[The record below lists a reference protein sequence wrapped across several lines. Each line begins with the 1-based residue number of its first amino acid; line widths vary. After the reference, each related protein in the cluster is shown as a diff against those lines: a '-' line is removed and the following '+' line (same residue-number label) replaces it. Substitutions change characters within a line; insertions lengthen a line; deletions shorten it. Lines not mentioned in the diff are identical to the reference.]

1 MGELVRDLRYAVRSL
16 LRQPGFTAI
25 TVGTVA
31 LAIGANTAIFSV
43 VQGVLLKPL
52 PYHDPGRLVVIW
64 ANLTNRDVPKFP
76 ISPPDLRDLREQ
88 GTLFEEMG
96 GVITFTQS
104 LTGGDVAPEIVDAAG
119 TTANFLDVLGVEP
132 LLGRGFE
139 PADEEPIPPNTDA
152 SAIPPAV
159 VILSHELWQRRF
171 GGDREIVGR
180 TIDVNNNASVVVGV
194 MPPRTQLHFG
204 VGTLT
209 QEIDL
214 WLPLRI
220 DVNAWPARRNV
231 VWAVVGRMK
240 DGVSLEQARAEI
252 GGISARLRADSNLR
266 ETAGWQLDVREMRF
280 ELTEEVRPVLLAL
293 FGAVAFVLLIA
304 CANVSNL
311 FLVRASSR
319 EREFAVR
326 AALGGSR
333 GAVVRQLLLESGV
346 LAVAGGALGLLLAVG
361 GNRLLIALG
370 PTNLPRMESI
380 GLDLPVLG
388 FTVLASLF
396 AALLFGLFPALKVS
410 NPRLTDALKDR
421 GRSSSLASQ
430 RRFRNGIVVA
440 EVALSLVLM
449 VGAGLMIRS
458 FVALQRVD
466 PGFDPDG
473 VLTFNLAVPG
483 NRYGPEERVAFF
495 DQFDAEMSAL
505 PGVTNVVAA
514 STVPLQNNLV
524 ALGRYGPLEA
534 LTDESLYG
542 QAAFRMVRPGYFE
555 TMRTPLVEGE
565 LFAPG
570 HYADSSAVAVV
581 DEVLAAKLT
590 PNASPVGERILI
602 RLNTLEPVEVEIIG
616 VVRHQRGPSLAEDGT
631 ETIYVTH
638 KYAGTPGGMA
648 YAIRTQG
655 DPGALLPQVRSVL
668 RDMDPLLPLSD
679 VRTMAER
686 VADSMTETRFAL
698 VLIGVFG
705 LLALALAAIGIY
717 GVLSHIV
724 RQRVGEIG
732 VRMALGAEA
741 SSILGLVARQA
752 VMLTAVGVAI
762 GLVASVWATRLMQ
775 GLLVGVEPVDLL
787 TYSAVAAGFFLV
799 AMAASVAPVRR
810 ATKVDPVIALR
821 ED

>member
-25 TVGTVA
+25 TVATVG

-52 PYHDPGRLVVIW
+52 PYEDPGRLVVIW

-76 ISPPDLRDLREQ
+76 VSPPDLRDMQEQ
-88 GTLFEEMG
+88 GTLFEDMG

-104 LTGGDVAPEIVDAAG
+104 LTGGDTEPEIVDVAG
-119 TTANFLDVLGVEP
+119 TTANFFGVLGVEP
-132 LLGRGFE
+132 VLGRAFE
-139 PADEEPIPPNTDA
+139 SADADPIPPNTDA
-152 SAIPPAV
+152 AAIPPAV
-159 VILSHELWQRRF
+159 VLLSYEIWQRRY
-171 GGDREIVGR
+171 GGDREIIGR
-180 TIDVNNNASVVVGV
+180 TIDINNNASVVIGV
-194 MPPRTQLHFG
+194 MPPRTRLHFG

-214 WLPLRI
+214 WTPLRI

-231 VWAVVGRMK
+231 VWAVVGRMR
-240 DGVSLEQARAEI
+240 DGVSLEQAEAEVA
-252 GGISARLRADSNLR
+252 GISARLRADSNLR
-266 ETAGWQLDVREMRF
+266 ETAGWQLDVREMRS

-311 FLVRASSR
+311 FLVRASGR

-326 AALGGSR
+326 ASLGGSR

-346 LAVAGGALGLLLAVG
+346 LATAGGALGLLLALG
-361 GNRLLIALG
+361 GNRLLIALR
-370 PTNLPRMESI
+370 PTNLPRMDAI

-388 FTVLASLF
+388 FTAAASLV

-458 FVALQRVD
+458 FIALQRVD
-466 PGFDPDG
+466 PGFDPNG
-473 VLTFNLAVPG
+473 VLTFNLALPG
-483 NRYGPEERVAFF
+483 NRYSAAERTSFL
-495 DQFDAEMSAL
+495 DQFEAELKAQ
-505 PGVTNVVAA
+505 PGVTSVAAA
-514 STVPLQNNLV
+514 STVPLQNNLA

-542 QAAFRMVRPGYFE
+542 QAAFRVVRPGYFE
-555 TMRTPLVEGE
+555 TMSTALVEGSW
-565 LFAPG
+565 FAPE
-570 HYADSSAVAVV
+570 HFVDSSAVVLV

-590 PNASPVGERILI
+590 PNDSPVGQRMLI
-602 RLNTLEPVEVEIIG
+602 RFTTLEPVEVEIIG
-616 VVRHQRGPSLAEDGT
+616 VVRHQRGPSLAHDGT
-631 ETIYVTH
+631 EGVYVTH
-638 KYAGTPGGMA
+638 LYAGTPGNMA
-648 YAIRTQG
+648 YAIRTEG
-655 DPGALLPQVRSVL
+655 EPGALLPQVRRIL
-668 RDMDPLLPLSD
+668 RGMDPLLPLSD
-679 VRTMAER
+679 VRTMDER

-705 LLALALAAIGIY
+705 LLAMALAAIGIY

-732 VRMALGAEA
+732 VRMALGAET
-741 SSILGLVARQA
+741 SSILGLVLRQA
-752 VMLTAVGVAI
+752 VTLTAIGVVI
-762 GLVASVWATRLMQ
+762 GLVASTWTTRLMQ
-775 GLLVGVEPVDLL
+775 GLLVGVEPVDVA
-787 TYSAVAAGFFLV
+787 TYALVAVGFFLV
-799 AMAASVAPVRR
+799 AMTASVAPVRR
-810 ATKVDPVIALR
+810 ATRVDPVVALR

>member
-52 PYHDPGRLVVIW
+52 PYEDPGRLVVIW

-76 ISPPDLRDLREQ
+76 VSPPDLRDMQEQ
-88 GTLFEEMG
+88 GTLFEDMG

-104 LTGGDVAPEIVDAAG
+104 LTGGDTEPEIVDAAG
-119 TTANFLDVLGVEP
+119 TTANFFDVLGIEP
-132 LLGRGFE
+132 VLGRGFE
-139 PADEEPIPPNTDA
+139 PADADPIPPNTDA

-159 VILSHELWQRRF
+159 VILSYEIWQRRY
-171 GGDREIVGR
+171 GGDREVIGR
-180 TIDVNNNASVVVGV
+180 TIDINNNASVVVGV
-194 MPPRTQLHFG
+194 MPPGTRLHFG

-214 WLPLRI
+214 WTPLRI

-231 VWAVVGRMK
+231 LWAVVARVQE
-240 DGVSLEQARAEI
+240 GVTLQQAESEI
-252 GGISARLRADSNLR
+252 AGISARLRADSNLR
-266 ETAGWQLDVREMRF
+266 ETAGWQLDVREMRS

-311 FLVRASSR
+311 FLVRASGR

-326 AALGGSR
+326 ASLGGSR
-333 GAVVRQLLLESGV
+333 GAVIRQLLLESGV
-346 LAVAGGALGLLLAVG
+346 LAAAGGALGLVLAVG
-361 GNRLLIALG
+361 GNRLLVALR

-380 GLDLPVLG
+380 ALDLPVLA
-388 FTVLASLF
+388 FTAAASLV

-458 FVALQRVD
+458 FIELQRVD
-466 PGFDPDG
+466 PGFDPNG
-473 VLTFNLAVPG
+473 VLTFNLALPG
-483 NRYGPEERVAFF
+483 NRYSPVERTNFF
-495 DQFDAEMSAL
+495 DQFDAELESL
-505 PGVTNVVAA
+505 PGVTAVAAA

-542 QAAFRMVRPGYFE
+542 QAAFRVIRPGYFE
-555 TMRTPLVEGE
+555 TMNTALVTGE
-565 LFAPG
+565 WFAPE
-570 HYADSSAVAVV
+570 HFADSSAVALV
-581 DEVLAAKLT
+581 DEVLAQKLT
-590 PNASPVGERILI
+590 PNGSPVGQRMLI
-602 RLNTLEPVEVEIIG
+602 RFTTLEPVEVEIIG
-616 VVRHQRGPSLAEDGT
+616 VVRHQRGPSLASDGT
-631 ETIYVTH
+631 EGVYVTH
-638 KYAGTPGGMA
+638 LYAGTPGNMA
-648 YAIRTQG
+648 YAVRTGG
-655 DPGALLPQVRSVL
+655 DPAGLLPSVRQVL
-668 RDMDPLLPLSD
+668 RGMDPLLPLSD
-679 VRTMAER
+679 VRTMDER
-686 VADSMTETRFAL
+686 VAESMTETRFAL

-705 LLALALAAIGIY
+705 FLAMALAAIGIY

-732 VRMALGAEA
+732 VRMALGAEP
-741 SSILGLVARQA
+741 SSILRLVLRQA
-752 VMLTAVGVAI
+752 VTLTAVGVTI
-762 GLVASVWATRLMQ
+762 GLAASAWTTRLMQ
-775 GLLVGVEPVDLL
+775 GLLVGVAPVDLT
-787 TYSAVAAGFFLV
+787 TYTLVALGFFVV
-799 AMAASVAPVRR
+799 AMTASLAPVRR
-810 ATKVDPVIALR
+810 ATRVDPVVALR

>member
-1 MGELVRDLRYAVRSL
+1 MGELLRDLRYAVRSL

-52 PYHDPGRLVVIW
+52 PYEDPGRLVVIW

-76 ISPPDLRDLREQ
+76 VSPPDLRDMEEQ
-88 GTLFEEMG
+88 GTLFEAMA
-96 GVITFTQS
+96 GVFTFTQS
-104 LTGGDVAPEIVDAAG
+104 ITGGDAEPEVVNVAG

-132 LLGRGFE
+132 ILGRGFE
-139 PADEEPIPPNTDA
+139 AADADPVPPNTDA
-152 SAIPPAV
+152 SAIPPAA
-159 VILSHELWQRRF
+159 VILSYEIWQRRY

-180 TIDVNNNASVVVGV
+180 TIEINQNASVVVGV
-194 MPPRTQLHFG
+194 LPPRTRLHFG

-214 WLPLRI
+214 WTPLRV

-231 VWAVVGRMK
+231 LWAVVARMN
-240 DGVSLEQARAEI
+240 DGVTIEQAQAEVA
-252 GGISARLRADSNLR
+252 GITARLRADSNLR
-266 ETAGWQLDVREMRF
+266 ETAGWQLDVREMRS

-311 FLVRASSR
+311 FLVRASGR

-326 AALGGSR
+326 ASLGGSR

-346 LAVAGGALGLLLAVG
+346 LAAAGGALGLVLAVG
-361 GNRLLIALG
+361 GNRLLVALR

-388 FTVLASLF
+388 FTAAASLF

-458 FVALQRVD
+458 FIELQRVD
-466 PGFDPDG
+466 PGFDPEG
-473 VLTFNLAVPG
+473 VLTFNLALPG
-483 NRYGPEERVAFF
+483 NRYSAVERTNFL
-495 DQFDAEMSAL
+495 DQLDQELGAI
-505 PGVTNVVAA
+505 PGVTNVAAA

-542 QAAFRMVRPGYFE
+542 QAAFRVVRPGYFE
-555 TMRTPLVEGE
+555 TMRTSLVEGE
-565 LFAPG
+565 WFAPG
-570 HYADSSAVAVV
+570 HFVDSSAVVLV
-581 DEVLAAKLT
+581 DEVLAARLT
-590 PNASPVGERILI
+590 PNASPVGERMLI
-602 RLNTLEPVEVEIIG
+602 RFTTLEPVEVEIIG
-616 VVRHQRGPSLAEDGT
+616 VVRHQRGPSLAQDGM
-631 ETIYVTH
+631 EGIYVTH
-638 KYAGTPGGMA
+638 LYAGTPGNLA
-648 YAIRTQG
+648 YAVRTEG
-655 DPGALLPQVRSVL
+655 EPAALLPTVRRIL
-668 RDMDPLLPLSD
+668 REMDPLLPLSD
-679 VRTMAER
+679 VRTMEER
-686 VADSMTETRFAL
+686 VGDSMTETRFAL

-705 LLALALAAIGIY
+705 LLALVLAAIGIY

-732 VRMALGAEA
+732 VRMALGAET
-741 SSILGLVARQA
+741 SSILALVMRQA
-752 VMLTAVGVAI
+752 VSLTSVGVAI
-762 GLVASVWATRLMQ
+762 GLVASVWTTRLMQ

-787 TYSAVAAGFFLV
+787 TYAVVAVGFFAV

-810 ATKVDPVIALR
+810 ATSVDPVVALR

>member
-1 MGELVRDLRYAVRSL
+1 MGELLRDLRYAVRSL

-52 PYHDPGRLVVIW
+52 PYEDPGRLVVIW

-76 ISPPDLRDLREQ
+76 VSPPDLRDMEEQ
-88 GTLFEEMG
+88 GTLFEAMA
-96 GVITFTQS
+96 GVFTFTQS
-104 LTGGDVAPEIVDAAG
+104 ITGGDAEPEVVNVAG

-132 LLGRGFE
+132 ILGRGFE
-139 PADEEPIPPNTDA
+139 AADADPVPPNTDA
-152 SAIPPAV
+152 SAIPPAA
-159 VILSHELWQRRF
+159 VILSYEIWQRRY

-180 TIDVNNNASVVVGV
+180 TIEINQNASVVVGV
-194 MPPRTQLHFG
+194 LPPRTRLHFG

-214 WLPLRI
+214 WTPLRI

-231 VWAVVGRMK
+231 LWAVVARMN
-240 DGVSLEQARAEI
+240 DGVTIEQAEAEVA
-252 GGISARLRADSNLR
+252 GITARLRADSNLR
-266 ETAGWQLDVREMRF
+266 ETAGWQLDVREMRS

-311 FLVRASSR
+311 FLVRASGR

-326 AALGGSR
+326 ASLGGSR

-346 LAVAGGALGLLLAVG
+346 LAAAGGALGLVLAVG
-361 GNRLLIALG
+361 GNRLLVALR

-388 FTVLASLF
+388 FTAAASLF

-458 FVALQRVD
+458 FIELQRVD
-466 PGFDPDG
+466 PGFDPEG
-473 VLTFNLAVPG
+473 VLTFNLALPG
-483 NRYGPEERVAFF
+483 NRYSAVERTNFL
-495 DQFDAEMSAL
+495 DQLDQELGAI
-505 PGVTNVVAA
+505 PGVTNVAAA

-542 QAAFRMVRPGYFE
+542 QAAFRVVRPGYFE
-555 TMRTPLVEGE
+555 TMRTSLVEGE
-565 LFAPG
+565 WFAPG
-570 HYADSSAVAVV
+570 HFVDSSAVVLV
-581 DEVLAAKLT
+581 DEVLAARLT
-590 PNASPVGERILI
+590 PNASPVGERMLI
-602 RLNTLEPVEVEIIG
+602 RFTTLEPVEVEIIG
-616 VVRHQRGPSLAEDGT
+616 VVRHQRGPSLAQDGM
-631 ETIYVTH
+631 EGIYVTH
-638 KYAGTPGGMA
+638 LYAGTPGNLA
-648 YAIRTQG
+648 YAVRTEG
-655 DPGALLPQVRSVL
+655 EPAALLPTVRRIL
-668 RDMDPLLPLSD
+668 REMDPLLPLSD
-679 VRTMAER
+679 VRTMEER
-686 VADSMTETRFAL
+686 VGDSMTETRFAL

-705 LLALALAAIGIY
+705 LLALVLAAIGIY

-732 VRMALGAEA
+732 VRMALGAET
-741 SSILGLVARQA
+741 SSILALVMRQA
-752 VMLTAVGVAI
+752 VSLTSVGVAI
-762 GLVASVWATRLMQ
+762 GLVASVWTTRLMQ

-787 TYSAVAAGFFLV
+787 TYAVVAVGFFAV

-810 ATKVDPVIALR
+810 ATSVDPVVALR

>member
-1 MGELVRDLRYAVRSL
+1 MGELLRDLRYAVRSL

-52 PYHDPGRLVVIW
+52 PYEDPGRLVVIW

-76 ISPPDLRDLREQ
+76 VSPPDLRDMEEQ
-88 GTLFEEMG
+88 GTLFEAMA
-96 GVITFTQS
+96 GVFTFTQS
-104 LTGGDVAPEIVDAAG
+104 ITGGDAEPEVVNVAG
-119 TTANFLDVLGVEP
+119 TTANFLDVLGIEP
-132 LLGRGFE
+132 ILGRGFE
-139 PADEEPIPPNTDA
+139 AADADPVPPNTDA
-152 SAIPPAV
+152 SAIPPAA
-159 VILSHELWQRRF
+159 VILSYEIWQRRY

-180 TIDVNNNASVVVGV
+180 TIEINQNASVVVGV
-194 MPPRTQLHFG
+194 LPPRTRLHFG

-214 WLPLRI
+214 WTPLRV

-231 VWAVVGRMK
+231 LWAVVARMN
-240 DGVSLEQARAEI
+240 DGVTIEQAQAEVA
-252 GGISARLRADSNLR
+252 GITARLRADSNLR
-266 ETAGWQLDVREMRF
+266 ETAGWQLDVREMRS

-311 FLVRASSR
+311 FLVRASGR

-326 AALGGSR
+326 ASLGGSR

-346 LAVAGGALGLLLAVG
+346 LAAAGGALGLVLAVG
-361 GNRLLIALG
+361 GNRLLVALR

-388 FTVLASLF
+388 FTAAASLF

-458 FVALQRVD
+458 FIELQRVD
-466 PGFDPDG
+466 PGFDPEG
-473 VLTFNLAVPG
+473 VLTFNLALPG
-483 NRYGPEERVAFF
+483 NRYSAVERTNFL
-495 DQFDAEMSAL
+495 DQLDQELGAI
-505 PGVTNVVAA
+505 PGVTNVAAA

-542 QAAFRMVRPGYFE
+542 QAAFRVVRSGYFE
-555 TMRTPLVEGE
+555 TMRTSLVEGE
-565 LFAPG
+565 WFAPG
-570 HYADSSAVAVV
+570 HFVDSSAVVLV
-581 DEVLAAKLT
+581 DEVLAARLT
-590 PNASPVGERILI
+590 PNASPVGERMLI
-602 RLNTLEPVEVEIIG
+602 RFTTLEPVEVEIIG
-616 VVRHQRGPSLAEDGT
+616 VVRHQRGPSLAQDGM
-631 ETIYVTH
+631 EGIYVTH
-638 KYAGTPGGMA
+638 LYAGTPGNLA
-648 YAIRTQG
+648 YAVRTEG
-655 DPGALLPQVRSVL
+655 EPAALLPTVRRIL
-668 RDMDPLLPLSD
+668 REMDPLLPLSD
-679 VRTMAER
+679 VRTMEER
-686 VADSMTETRFAL
+686 VGDSMTETRFAL

-705 LLALALAAIGIY
+705 LLALVLAAIGIY

-732 VRMALGAEA
+732 VRMALGAET
-741 SSILGLVARQA
+741 SSILALVMRQA
-752 VMLTAVGVAI
+752 VSLTSVGVAI
-762 GLVASVWATRLMQ
+762 GLVASVWTTRLMQ

-787 TYSAVAAGFFLV
+787 TYAVVAVGFFAV

-810 ATKVDPVIALR
+810 ATSVDPVVALR